1 MPQIQKE
8 EKLFKSI
15 RDSLSRTRNNVFGQI
30 ASVLGTGDIT
40 EETWEDL
47 EALLVQAD
55 IGVPTTLSIVE
66 SLQAQVKKEGLYLAN
81 QLTAALKQTLRDQL
95 TDPPPFKIDDPR
107 LLTIVIVVGVNG
119 SGKTTTI
126 GKLSRYYQAKGR
138 KVMLAAADTFR
149 AAAIDQLKI
158 WGERASVPVIA
169 GQPNGDPGAVA
180 YDGIR
185 AARARGYDLLFIDTA
200 GRLHTKFNLMREL
213 EKVYGVCKKS
223 VHAAPHE
230 VLLVLDAP
238 TGQNALIQAKKFKES
253 VNVTGVILTK
263 LDSTAKG
270 GMVFAIY
277 RELGLPVRFIGTGEA
292 IEDLA
297 PFDPDQFVDGLF
309 E

>member
-1 MPQIQKE
+1 
-8 EKLFKSI
+8 
-15 RDSLSRTRNNVFGQI
+15 LSRTRTSVFGQI
-30 ASVLGTGDIT
+30 ANVLGAGDIT

-47 EALLVQAD
+47 EALLIQAD
-55 IGVPTTLSIVE
+55 VGVPTTLDIVDTLRQR
-66 SLQAQVKKEGLYLAN
+66 STKEGFYKTDQLLVALKEELRAILVEPPVFEMEEPR
-81 QLTAALKQTLRDQL
+81 QLTIAM
-95 TDPPPFKIDDPR
+95 I
-107 LLTIVIVVGVNG
+107 VGVNG

-126 GKLSRYYQAKGR
+126 GKLAKRYKDNGR
-138 KVMLAAADTFR
+138 NPLIVAGDTFR
-149 AAAIDQLKI
+149 AAAIDQVQI
-158 WGERASVPVIA
+158 WGERADVPVIA
-169 GQPNGDPGAVA
+169 GQPGGDPGAVT

-185 AARARGYDLLFIDTA
+185 AARARGFDLLFIDTA
-200 GRLHTKFNLMREL
+200 GRLHTKYNLMKEL
-213 EKVYGVCKKS
+213 EKVYSVCRKS

-238 TGQNALIQAKKFKES
+238 TGQNALIQAEKFKES

-277 RELGLPVRFIGTGEA
+277 RELGLPVRFIGTGEK

-297 PFDPDQFVDGLF
+297 PFDPDQFVDALF

>member
-1 MPQIQKE
+1 M
-8 EKLFKSI
+8 FKSI
-15 RDSLSRTRNNVFGQI
+15 RESLSRTRQSVFGQI
-30 ASVLGTGDIT
+30 AGVLGAGDID

-55 IGVPTTLSIVE
+55 VGVPTTMDIVE
-66 SLQAQVKKEGLYLAN
+66 KLQVRVKKEGLIRAD
-81 QLTAALKQTLRDQL
+81 QLVDALKQELRATLAEPPIFNMEEPRQL
-95 TDPPPFKIDDPR
+95 T
-107 LLTIVIVVGVNG
+107 VVMVVGVNG

-126 GKLSRYYQAKGR
+126 GKLSRRYLEQGK
-138 KVMLAAADTFR
+138 KVVLAAADTFR
-149 AAAIDQLKI
+149 AAAIEQLQV
-158 WGERASVPVIA
+158 WGERAGVPVIA
-169 GQPNGDPGAVA
+169 GQPGGDPGATA

-213 EKVYGVCKKS
+213 EKVYSVCQKS
-223 VHAAPHE
+223 VHQAPHE

-238 TGQNALIQAKKFKES
+238 TGQNALIQATKFKES
-253 VNVTGVILTK
+253 VQATGVILTK
-263 LDSTAKG
+263 LDGTAKG

-277 RELGLPVRFIGTGEA
+277 RELGLPVRFIGTGER

-297 PFDPDQFVDGLF
+297 PFDADLFVEGLF

>member
-1 MPQIQKE
+1 M
-8 EKLFKSI
+8 FKSI

-66 SLQAQVKKEGLYLAN
+66 SLQSQVKKEGLYRAN
-81 QLTAALKQTLRDQL
+81 QLTDALKRTLREQL
-95 TDPPPFKIDDPR
+95 TDPPPFEIDDPR
-107 LLTIVIVVGVNG
+107 LLTIVMVVGVNG

-126 GKLSRYYQAKGR
+126 GKLARYYQEKGR

-169 GQPNGDPGAVA
+169 GQPNGDPGAVS

-238 TGQNALIQAKKFKES
+238 TGQNALIQAGKFKES
-253 VNVTGVILTK
+253 VHVTGVILTK